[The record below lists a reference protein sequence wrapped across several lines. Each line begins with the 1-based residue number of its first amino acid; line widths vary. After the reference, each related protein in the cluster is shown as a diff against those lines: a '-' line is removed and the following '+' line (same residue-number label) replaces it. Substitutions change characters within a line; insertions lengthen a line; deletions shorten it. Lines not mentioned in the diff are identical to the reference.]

1 MAVQV
6 DYRIAPSDQFSVYNP
21 DTKSNKTITYFTLL
35 AKIRG
40 DLNISNNQLNVDIS
54 NPQDNQLLVYDS
66 ASSSWKNES
75 VSIFKTIAVSGQD
88 SVSADSLEDTL
99 TLVAGTGITIQ
110 TDEALDK
117 ITISSSGAGGTLD
130 ATGIITGGVLSAS
143 IGGTTFS
150 VSAGAGQ
157 IITYSAGAT
166 SVSASVQNVT
176 WSAFNNVAITNIA
189 SQPFTYIYIDSSG
202 NLVQQATP
210 FTDDQYKEYIIIGHL
225 CHIDLATINLVTND
239 QNVSY
244 GTAHRL
250 LELIQT
256 FGPIKKTGLSVGAN
270 GSNLSV
276 NRTSG
281 EGYIIGSNY
290 SSDQFEPDRIS
301 LSAKSPALLCRMY
314 RDGSGGYVFDN
325 NSGSYYNYVDPT
337 KWDDGTGTLN
347 VVNNNQW
354 TVQRLYTFPSAPD
367 DIICY
372 YGIDFYNSQ
381 GDALANMMYEP
392 FAEAEITLLNSIFLG
407 YLIVRGGATNLSN
420 LGDATFIQSGLFR
433 GLGTGGGSTT
443 NLRLEDLSDV
453 AISSIAD
460 NQFLLYDSTTSTWKN
475 ESVGIFNTIAV
486 SGQTD
491 IVADSYTDTLTLV
504 AGTNI
509 TITTDA
515 TNDTI
520 TINSPDAGGT
530 VTSIETTAP
539 IQGGTI
545 TTSGTISITQSGL
558 STDGYLSSTDW
569 NTFND
574 KEPALTKGNLTETTS
589 SILTISGGTNA
600 VIGSGT
606 TIAVSQADASTSG
619 YLSSTDWNTFND
631 KEPALTKGNLTEA
644 TSSIL
649 TISNGTGAVIGAGTS
664 IQVTQSSATTSGYLS
679 STDWSTFSGKADNS
693 FTTIAVPTQTDIV
706 ADSPTDTLTFAA
718 GSGVTIATDAITDT
732 ITISATGSGGTV
744 TSVATS
750 APLSGGPIT
759 GSGTI
764 SITQSTTSTD
774 GYLSSTDWNTFN
786 GKEPALT
793 KGNLTEATS
802 AILTITGG
810 TNAVI
815 GSGTSIQVSQATTT
829 TSGYL
834 SSTDWNTFNDKE
846 PALTK
851 GNLTETTS
859 SVLTIGSGTGA
870 VIGSG
875 TTITVSQSGILTS
888 GYLSSTD
895 WNTFNGKQDALT
907 LGNLTETTSSI
918 LSITGGTNSII
929 GSGVTIAVSQATTST
944 SGYLSSTDWNTFND
958 KEPALTKGN
967 LTEATSAI
975 LTITGGTNSVIGSG
989 TTIEVSQASTSTNG
1003 YLSSADWNTFNDK
1016 EPAVTKGNLTEA
1028 TSSVLTITG
1037 GTNAVIGSGTTIAVA
1052 QAGSTTSGYLSST
1065 DWGTF
1070 DGKADYSFVTIAVSG
1085 QTDVVADSASDTL
1098 TLVAGT
1104 GVTITTDAAGDSVTI
1119 STAGIVDG
1127 SGTTNYVAKW
1137 TDTDTIGDSQ
1147 IFDNGT
1153 NVGIGTA
1160 LPAHKVDVDGGVYAD
1175 YFQLD
1180 TSYSDGA
1187 IAGKFSWN
1195 PDRETAELG
1204 LDGTVSLILG
1214 QDNLWYVKN
1223 QTGSAIPKG
1232 RAVMAVGALGAS
1244 SRILVAPMVADGTIS
1259 PKYLIGVTIE
1269 EIANGDDGFAV
1280 SQGKLRGFN
1289 TSGYTAGTVLYCDP
1303 NNAGQFTSTEPTAPH
1318 LKLPIAFAIDSKNNG
1333 TLAIRV
1339 TAGTTIGEAND
1350 VELTSVAD
1358 NDFLVYNST
1367 SGAWENEAI
1376 GIFKTIA
1383 VSGQDDV
1390 IADAYNDTLT
1400 FVAGS
1405 NITITTD
1412 ATNDTI
1418 TIDSPDGGGTVT
1430 SIATSAPLSGGP
1442 ITSTGTIS
1450 ITQSDASTDGYLSS
1464 TDWSTFNGKQNALTF
1479 GNLTETTSSILT
1491 ITGGT
1496 GAVVGSGTT
1505 IAVTQASAS
1514 TSGFLSS
1521 ADWNTFNDK
1530 EPTVTKGN
1538 LTEATSSVLT
1548 ITNGTGAVIGS
1559 GTSIQVSQSSSS
1571 TSGYLS
1577 SADWTTFNGKA
1588 SYAFKT
1594 ISVSGQSD
1602 IVADAA
1608 DDTLTVAEGA
1618 RIDITTDATADTL
1631 TITHGTASGA
1641 DFTTAQ
1647 DFKDRVEAD
1656 GGIFEAIGEVAVA
1669 LGILEDSLPATAS
1682 DNSDGVVLQNIAV
1695 DEFGHVLG
1703 YSSID
1708 LDDRYYTET
1717 EVDALFA
1724 LETLDTVTDRGATT
1738 TNSIT
1743 IGGLTV
1749 DTSTLVVD
1757 SANNRVVIGG
1767 TSASYPLHVKTQVS
1781 NVSIYADYDIAAY
1794 SDARVKEDVITISGA
1809 LEKVRSMRGVTY
1821 KRIGLESDKRF
1832 MGVIAQEVLPHAP
1845 EVVHQDEDGMYS
1857 VSYQNMVGLL
1867 IEAMKEQQQQ
1877 IDELKEQL
1885 NKYLK

>member
-6 DYRIAPSDQFSVYNP
+6 DYRITPSDQFSVYNP

-40 DLNISNNQLNVDIS
+40 DLNIRGGGGSSFPVDIVDAQ
-54 NPQDNQLLVYDS
+54 NDQLLVYDAGS
-66 ASSSWKNES
+66 GTWRNRS
-75 VSIFKTIAVSGQD
+75 VGIFKNIVTTSSTDWEEAAYTWNLVENTWETGISESAVVADLLEDTLYLVAESGLSIVGNAVSDTITFNNIDKGSDQYIFKNIAVSGQ
-88 SVSADSLEDTL
+88 
-99 TLVAGTGITIQ
+99 
-110 TDEALDK
+110 
-117 ITISSSGAGGTLD
+117 
-130 ATGIITGGVLSAS
+130 
-143 IGGTTFS
+143 
-150 VSAGAGQ
+150 
-157 IITYSAGAT
+157 
-166 SVSASVQNVT
+166 
-176 WSAFNNVAITNIA
+176 
-189 SQPFTYIYIDSSG
+189 
-202 NLVQQATP
+202 
-210 FTDDQYKEYIIIGHL
+210 
-225 CHIDLATINLVTND
+225 
-239 QNVSY
+239 
-244 GTAHRL
+244 
-250 LELIQT
+250 
-256 FGPIKKTGLSVGAN
+256 
-270 GSNLSV
+270 
-276 NRTSG
+276 
-281 EGYIIGSNY
+281 
-290 SSDQFEPDRIS
+290 
-301 LSAKSPALLCRMY
+301 
-314 RDGSGGYVFDN
+314 
-325 NSGSYYNYVDPT
+325 
-337 KWDDGTGTLN
+337 
-347 VVNNNQW
+347 
-354 TVQRLYTFPSAPD
+354 
-367 DIICY
+367 
-372 YGIDFYNSQ
+372 
-381 GDALANMMYEP
+381 
-392 FAEAEITLLNSIFLG
+392 
-407 YLIVRGGATNLSN
+407 
-420 LGDATFIQSGLFR
+420 
-433 GLGTGGGSTT
+433 ST
-443 NLRLEDLSDV
+443 
-453 AISSIAD
+453 
-460 NQFLLYDSTTSTWKN
+460 
-475 ESVGIFNTIAV
+475 
-486 SGQTD
+486 
-491 IVADSYTDTLTLV
+491 IVADSNDDTLTFV
-504 AGTNI
+504 AGSNI
-509 TITTDA
+509 TITTNA

-520 TINSPDAGGT
+520 TIDSPDAGGT
-530 VTSIETTAP
+530 VTSIATSAP

-545 TTSGTISITQSGL
+545 TTSGTISITQSG
-558 STDGYLSSTDW
+558 
-569 NTFND
+569 
-574 KEPALTKGNLTETTS
+574 A
-589 SILTISGGTNA
+589 
-600 VIGSGT
+600 
-606 TIAVSQADASTSG
+606 
-619 YLSSTDWNTFND
+619 
-631 KEPALTKGNLTEA
+631 
-644 TSSIL
+644 
-649 TISNGTGAVIGAGTS
+649 
-664 IQVTQSSATTSGYLS
+664 
-679 STDWSTFSGKADNS
+679 
-693 FTTIAVPTQTDIV
+693 
-706 ADSPTDTLTFAA
+706 
-718 GSGVTIATDAITDT
+718 
-732 ITISATGSGGTV
+732 
-744 TSVATS
+744 
-750 APLSGGPIT
+750 
-759 GSGTI
+759 
-764 SITQSTTSTD
+764 STD

-875 TTITVSQSGILTS
+875 TTITVSQSGISTS

-929 GSGVTIAVSQATTST
+929 GSGVTIAVSQATTSTSGYLSSTDWNTFNDKEPALTKGNLTETTSSILTISGGTNAVIGSGTTIAVSQADAST

-1119 STAGIVDG
+1119 A
-1127 SGTTNYVAKW
+1127 A
-1137 TDTDTIGDSQ
+1137 
-1147 IFDNGT
+1147 
-1153 NVGIGTA
+1153 
-1160 LPAHKVDVDGGVYAD
+1160 
-1175 YFQLD
+1175 
-1180 TSYSDGA
+1180 
-1187 IAGKFSWN
+1187 
-1195 PDRETAELG
+1195 
-1204 LDGTVSLILG
+1204 
-1214 QDNLWYVKN
+1214 
-1223 QTGSAIPKG
+1223 TGS
-1232 RAVMAVGALGAS
+1232 
-1244 SRILVAPMVADGTIS
+1244 
-1259 PKYLIGVTIE
+1259 
-1269 EIANGDDGFAV
+1269 
-1280 SQGKLRGFN
+1280 
-1289 TSGYTAGTVLYCDP
+1289 
-1303 NNAGQFTSTEPTAPH
+1303 
-1318 LKLPIAFAIDSKNNG
+1318 
-1333 TLAIRV
+1333 
-1339 TAGTTIGEAND
+1339 
-1350 VELTSVAD
+1350 
-1358 NDFLVYNST
+1358 
-1367 SGAWENEAI
+1367 
-1376 GIFKTIA
+1376 
-1383 VSGQDDV
+1383 
-1390 IADAYNDTLT
+1390 
-1400 FVAGS
+1400 
-1405 NITITTD
+1405 
-1412 ATNDTI
+1412 
-1418 TIDSPDGGGTVT
+1418 GGTVT
-1430 SIATSAPLSGGP
+1430 SIATSAPLSGGT

-1450 ITQSDASTDGYLSS
+1450 ITQSNASTDGYLSS

-1548 ITNGTGAVIGS
+1548 ITDGTGAVIGS

-1594 ISVSGQSD
+1594 ISVSGQSN

-1608 DDTLTVAEGA
+1608 DDTLTVAQGD
-1618 RIDITTDATADTL
+1618 RIEITTDASTDTL
-1631 TITHGTASGA
+1631 TITHGLGDGVDLA
-1641 DFTTAQ
+1641 TAQ
-1647 DFKDRVEAD
+1647 AFEARVVAD
-1656 GGIFEAIGEVAVA
+1656 GGTFEAVWPIAVA
-1669 LGILEDSLPATAS
+1669 IGALSGGTPANTS
-1682 DNSDGVVLQNIAV
+1682 SNNTDGTVLQNIAL

>member
-1 MAVQV
+1 VLLYLCRMAVQV
-6 DYRIAPSDQFSVYNP
+6 DYRITPSDQFSVYNP

-40 DLNISNNQLNVDIS
+40 DLNIRGGGGSSFPVDIVDAQ
-54 NPQDNQLLVYDS
+54 NDQLLVYDAGS
-66 ASSSWKNES
+66 GTWRNRS
-75 VSIFKTIAVSGQD
+75 VGIFKNIVTTSSTDWEEAAYTWNLVENTWETGISESAVVADLLEDTLYLVAESGLSIVGNAVSDTITFNNIDKGSDQYIFKNIAVSGQ
-88 SVSADSLEDTL
+88 
-99 TLVAGTGITIQ
+99 
-110 TDEALDK
+110 
-117 ITISSSGAGGTLD
+117 
-130 ATGIITGGVLSAS
+130 
-143 IGGTTFS
+143 
-150 VSAGAGQ
+150 
-157 IITYSAGAT
+157 
-166 SVSASVQNVT
+166 
-176 WSAFNNVAITNIA
+176 
-189 SQPFTYIYIDSSG
+189 
-202 NLVQQATP
+202 
-210 FTDDQYKEYIIIGHL
+210 
-225 CHIDLATINLVTND
+225 
-239 QNVSY
+239 
-244 GTAHRL
+244 
-250 LELIQT
+250 
-256 FGPIKKTGLSVGAN
+256 
-270 GSNLSV
+270 
-276 NRTSG
+276 
-281 EGYIIGSNY
+281 
-290 SSDQFEPDRIS
+290 
-301 LSAKSPALLCRMY
+301 
-314 RDGSGGYVFDN
+314 
-325 NSGSYYNYVDPT
+325 
-337 KWDDGTGTLN
+337 
-347 VVNNNQW
+347 
-354 TVQRLYTFPSAPD
+354 
-367 DIICY
+367 
-372 YGIDFYNSQ
+372 
-381 GDALANMMYEP
+381 
-392 FAEAEITLLNSIFLG
+392 
-407 YLIVRGGATNLSN
+407 
-420 LGDATFIQSGLFR
+420 
-433 GLGTGGGSTT
+433 ST
-443 NLRLEDLSDV
+443 
-453 AISSIAD
+453 
-460 NQFLLYDSTTSTWKN
+460 
-475 ESVGIFNTIAV
+475 
-486 SGQTD
+486 
-491 IVADSYTDTLTLV
+491 IVADSNDDTLTFV
-504 AGTNI
+504 AGSNI
-509 TITTDA
+509 TITTNA

-520 TINSPDAGGT
+520 TIDSPDAGGT
-530 VTSIETTAP
+530 VTSIATSAP

-545 TTSGTISITQSGL
+545 TTSGTISITQSG
-558 STDGYLSSTDW
+558 
-569 NTFND
+569 
-574 KEPALTKGNLTETTS
+574 A
-589 SILTISGGTNA
+589 
-600 VIGSGT
+600 
-606 TIAVSQADASTSG
+606 
-619 YLSSTDWNTFND
+619 
-631 KEPALTKGNLTEA
+631 
-644 TSSIL
+644 
-649 TISNGTGAVIGAGTS
+649 
-664 IQVTQSSATTSGYLS
+664 
-679 STDWSTFSGKADNS
+679 
-693 FTTIAVPTQTDIV
+693 
-706 ADSPTDTLTFAA
+706 
-718 GSGVTIATDAITDT
+718 
-732 ITISATGSGGTV
+732 
-744 TSVATS
+744 
-750 APLSGGPIT
+750 
-759 GSGTI
+759 
-764 SITQSTTSTD
+764 STD

-810 TNAVI
+810 TTAVI

-875 TTITVSQSGILTS
+875 TTITVSQSGISTS

-907 LGNLTETTSSI
+907 LGNLTETASSI

-929 GSGVTIAVSQATTST
+929 GSGVSIAVSQATTST

-967 LTEATSAI
+967 LTETTSSI
-975 LTITGGTNSVIGSG
+975 LTIS
-989 TTIEVSQASTSTNG
+989 
-1003 YLSSADWNTFNDK
+1003 
-1016 EPAVTKGNLTEA
+1016 
-1028 TSSVLTITG
+1028 G
-1037 GTNAVIGSGTTIAVA
+1037 GTNAVIGSGTTIAVS
-1052 QAGSTTSGYLSST
+1052 QADASTSGFLSSTDWNTFNDKEPALTKGDLTEATSSILTISNGTGAVIGAGTSIQVTQSSATTSGYLSST
-1065 DWGTF
+1065 DWSTF
-1070 DGKADYSFVTIAVSG
+1070 SGKADYSFVTIAVSG

-1104 GVTITTDAAGDSVTI
+1104 GVTITTDATGDSVTI
-1119 STAGIVDG
+1119 A
-1127 SGTTNYVAKW
+1127 A
-1137 TDTDTIGDSQ
+1137 
-1147 IFDNGT
+1147 
-1153 NVGIGTA
+1153 
-1160 LPAHKVDVDGGVYAD
+1160 
-1175 YFQLD
+1175 
-1180 TSYSDGA
+1180 
-1187 IAGKFSWN
+1187 
-1195 PDRETAELG
+1195 
-1204 LDGTVSLILG
+1204 
-1214 QDNLWYVKN
+1214 
-1223 QTGSAIPKG
+1223 TGS
-1232 RAVMAVGALGAS
+1232 
-1244 SRILVAPMVADGTIS
+1244 
-1259 PKYLIGVTIE
+1259 
-1269 EIANGDDGFAV
+1269 
-1280 SQGKLRGFN
+1280 
-1289 TSGYTAGTVLYCDP
+1289 
-1303 NNAGQFTSTEPTAPH
+1303 
-1318 LKLPIAFAIDSKNNG
+1318 
-1333 TLAIRV
+1333 
-1339 TAGTTIGEAND
+1339 
-1350 VELTSVAD
+1350 
-1358 NDFLVYNST
+1358 
-1367 SGAWENEAI
+1367 
-1376 GIFKTIA
+1376 
-1383 VSGQDDV
+1383 
-1390 IADAYNDTLT
+1390 
-1400 FVAGS
+1400 
-1405 NITITTD
+1405 
-1412 ATNDTI
+1412 
-1418 TIDSPDGGGTVT
+1418 GGTVT
-1430 SIATSAPLSGGP
+1430 SIATSAPLSGGT

-1450 ITQSDASTDGYLSS
+1450 ITQSNASTDGYISS

-1548 ITNGTGAVIGS
+1548 ITDGTGAVIGS

-1608 DDTLTVAEGA
+1608 DDTLTVAQGD
-1618 RIDITTDATADTL
+1618 RIEITTDASTDTL

-1821 KRIGLESDKRF
+1821 KRIGLESNKRF

-1867 IEAMKEQQQQ
+1867 IEAIKEQQQQ

>member
-6 DYRIAPSDQFSVYNP
+6 DYRITPSDQFSVYSP

-40 DLNISNNQLNVDIS
+40 DLNIRGGGGSSFPVDIVDAQ
-54 NPQDNQLLVYDS
+54 NDQLLVYDAGS
-66 ASSSWKNES
+66 GTWRNRS
-75 VSIFKTIAVSGQD
+75 VGIFKNIVTTSSTDWEEAAYTWNLVENTWETGISESAVVADLLEDTLYLVAESGLSIVGNAVSDTITFNNIDKGSDQYIFKNIAVSGQ
-88 SVSADSLEDTL
+88 
-99 TLVAGTGITIQ
+99 
-110 TDEALDK
+110 
-117 ITISSSGAGGTLD
+117 
-130 ATGIITGGVLSAS
+130 
-143 IGGTTFS
+143 
-150 VSAGAGQ
+150 
-157 IITYSAGAT
+157 
-166 SVSASVQNVT
+166 
-176 WSAFNNVAITNIA
+176 
-189 SQPFTYIYIDSSG
+189 
-202 NLVQQATP
+202 
-210 FTDDQYKEYIIIGHL
+210 
-225 CHIDLATINLVTND
+225 
-239 QNVSY
+239 
-244 GTAHRL
+244 
-250 LELIQT
+250 
-256 FGPIKKTGLSVGAN
+256 
-270 GSNLSV
+270 
-276 NRTSG
+276 
-281 EGYIIGSNY
+281 
-290 SSDQFEPDRIS
+290 
-301 LSAKSPALLCRMY
+301 
-314 RDGSGGYVFDN
+314 
-325 NSGSYYNYVDPT
+325 
-337 KWDDGTGTLN
+337 
-347 VVNNNQW
+347 
-354 TVQRLYTFPSAPD
+354 
-367 DIICY
+367 
-372 YGIDFYNSQ
+372 
-381 GDALANMMYEP
+381 
-392 FAEAEITLLNSIFLG
+392 
-407 YLIVRGGATNLSN
+407 
-420 LGDATFIQSGLFR
+420 
-433 GLGTGGGSTT
+433 ST
-443 NLRLEDLSDV
+443 
-453 AISSIAD
+453 
-460 NQFLLYDSTTSTWKN
+460 
-475 ESVGIFNTIAV
+475 
-486 SGQTD
+486 
-491 IVADSYTDTLTLV
+491 IVADS
-504 AGTNI
+504 
-509 TITTDA
+509 
-515 TNDTI
+515 ND
-520 TINSPDAGGT
+520 
-530 VTSIETTAP
+530 
-539 IQGGTI
+539 
-545 TTSGTISITQSGL
+545 
-558 STDGYLSSTDW
+558 
-569 NTFND
+569 
-574 KEPALTKGNLTETTS
+574 
-589 SILTISGGTNA
+589 
-600 VIGSGT
+600 
-606 TIAVSQADASTSG
+606 
-619 YLSSTDWNTFND
+619 
-631 KEPALTKGNLTEA
+631 
-644 TSSIL
+644 
-649 TISNGTGAVIGAGTS
+649 
-664 IQVTQSSATTSGYLS
+664 
-679 STDWSTFSGKADNS
+679 
-693 FTTIAVPTQTDIV
+693 
-706 ADSPTDTLTFAA
+706 DTLTFV
-718 GSGVTIATDAITDT
+718 GSGGVSITTNASTDT
-732 ITISATGSGGTV
+732 I
-744 TSVATS
+744 
-750 APLSGGPIT
+750 
-759 GSGTI
+759 
-764 SITQSTTSTD
+764 
-774 GYLSSTDWNTFN
+774 
-786 GKEPALT
+786 
-793 KGNLTEATS
+793 
-802 AILTITGG
+802 
-810 TNAVI
+810 
-815 GSGTSIQVSQATTT
+815 
-829 TSGYL
+829 
-834 SSTDWNTFNDKE
+834 
-846 PALTK
+846 
-851 GNLTETTS
+851 
-859 SVLTIGSGTGA
+859 
-870 VIGSG
+870 
-875 TTITVSQSGILTS
+875 
-888 GYLSSTD
+888 
-895 WNTFNGKQDALT
+895 
-907 LGNLTETTSSI
+907 
-918 LSITGGTNSII
+918 
-929 GSGVTIAVSQATTST
+929 
-944 SGYLSSTDWNTFND
+944 
-958 KEPALTKGN
+958 
-967 LTEATSAI
+967 
-975 LTITGGTNSVIGSG
+975 
-989 TTIEVSQASTSTNG
+989 
-1003 YLSSADWNTFNDK
+1003 
-1016 EPAVTKGNLTEA
+1016 
-1028 TSSVLTITG
+1028 
-1037 GTNAVIGSGTTIAVA
+1037 
-1052 QAGSTTSGYLSST
+1052 
-1065 DWGTF
+1065 
-1070 DGKADYSFVTIAVSG
+1070 
-1085 QTDVVADSASDTL
+1085 
-1098 TLVAGT
+1098 
-1104 GVTITTDAAGDSVTI
+1104 TI

-1160 LPAHKVDVDGGVYAD
+1160 SPAHKVDVDGGVYAD

-1303 NNAGQFTSTEPTAPH
+1303 NNAGQFTSTEPTAPD
-1318 LKLPIAFAIDSKNNG
+1318 LKLPIAFTIDSKNNG

-1405 NITITTD
+1405 NITITTN

-1418 TIDSPDGGGTVT
+1418 TIDSPDAGGTVTSIATSAPIQGGTITTSGTISITQSGASTDGYLSSTDWNTFNGKEPALTKGNLTEATSAILTITGGTNAVIGSGTSIQVSQATTTTSGYLSSTDWNTFNDKEPALTKGNLTETTSSVLTIGSGTGAVIGSGTTITVSQSGILTSGYLSSTDWNTFNDKEPALTKGNLTETTSSILTISGGTNAVIGSGTTIAVSQADASTSGYLSSTDWNTFNDKEPALTKGNLTEATSSILTISNGTGAVIGAGTSIQVTQSSATTSGYLSSTDWSTFSGKADYSFVTIAVSGQTDVVADSASDTLTLVAGTGVTITTDATGDSVTIAATGSGGTVT
-1430 SIATSAPLSGGP
+1430 SIATSAPLSGGT

-1548 ITNGTGAVIGS
+1548 ITDGTGAVIGS

-1608 DDTLTVAEGA
+1608 DDTLTVAQGD
-1618 RIDITTDATADTL
+1618 RIEITTDASTDTL

-1703 YSSID
+1703 YGSTD

-1717 EVDALFA
+1717 EIDALFA

-1743 IGGLTV
+1743 IGGLVV
-1749 DTSTLVVD
+1749 DTDTLVVD

>member
-1 MAVQV
+1 VLLYLCRMAVQV
-6 DYRIAPSDQFSVYNP
+6 DYRITPSDQFSVYNP

-40 DLNISNNQLNVDIS
+40 DLNIRGGGGSSFPVDIVDAQ
-54 NPQDNQLLVYDS
+54 NDQLLVYDAGSGTWRNRSVGIFKNIVTTSSTDWEEAAYTWNLVENTWETGISES
-66 ASSSWKNES
+66 AVVADLLEDTLYLVAESGLSIVGNAVSDTITFNNIDKGSDQYIFKNIAVSGQSTIVADSNDDTLTFVGSGGVSITTNASTDTITISTAGIVDGSGTTNYVAKWTDTDTIGDSQIFDNGTNVGIGTASPAHKVDVDGGVYADYFQLDTSYSDGAIAGKFSWNPDRETAELGLDGTVSLILGQDNLWYVKNQTGSAIPKGRAVMAVGALGASGRILVAPMVADGTISPKYLIGVTIEEIANGDDGFAVSQGKLRGFNTSGYTAGTVLYCDPNNAGQFTSTEPTAPDLKLPIAFTIDSKNNGTLAIRVTAGTTIGEANDVELTS
-75 VSIFKTIAVSGQD
+75 VADNDFLVYNSTSGAWENEAIGIFKTIAVSGQD
-88 SVSADSLEDTL
+88 DVIADAYNDTL
-99 TLVAGTGITIQ
+99 TFVAG
-110 TDEALDK
+110 
-117 ITISSSGAGGTLD
+117 S
-130 ATGIITGGVLSAS
+130 
-143 IGGTTFS
+143 
-150 VSAGAGQ
+150 
-157 IITYSAGAT
+157 
-166 SVSASVQNVT
+166 
-176 WSAFNNVAITNIA
+176 
-189 SQPFTYIYIDSSG
+189 
-202 NLVQQATP
+202 
-210 FTDDQYKEYIIIGHL
+210 
-225 CHIDLATINLVTND
+225 
-239 QNVSY
+239 
-244 GTAHRL
+244 
-250 LELIQT
+250 
-256 FGPIKKTGLSVGAN
+256 
-270 GSNLSV
+270 
-276 NRTSG
+276 
-281 EGYIIGSNY
+281 
-290 SSDQFEPDRIS
+290 
-301 LSAKSPALLCRMY
+301 
-314 RDGSGGYVFDN
+314 
-325 NSGSYYNYVDPT
+325 
-337 KWDDGTGTLN
+337 
-347 VVNNNQW
+347 
-354 TVQRLYTFPSAPD
+354 
-367 DIICY
+367 
-372 YGIDFYNSQ
+372 
-381 GDALANMMYEP
+381 
-392 FAEAEITLLNSIFLG
+392 
-407 YLIVRGGATNLSN
+407 
-420 LGDATFIQSGLFR
+420 
-433 GLGTGGGSTT
+433 
-443 NLRLEDLSDV
+443 
-453 AISSIAD
+453 
-460 NQFLLYDSTTSTWKN
+460 
-475 ESVGIFNTIAV
+475 
-486 SGQTD
+486 
-491 IVADSYTDTLTLV
+491 
-504 AGTNI
+504 NI
-509 TITTDA
+509 TITTNA

-520 TINSPDAGGT
+520 TIDSPDAGGT
-530 VTSIETTAP
+530 VTSIATSAP

-545 TTSGTISITQSGL
+545 TTSGTISITQSGA
-558 STDGYLSSTDW
+558 STDGYLSSTDWNTFNGKEPALTKGNLTEATSAILTITGGTNAVIGSGTSIQVSQATTTTSGYLSSTDWNTFNDKEPALTKGNLTETTSSVLTIGSGTGAVIGSGTTITVSQSGILTSGYLSSTDW

-679 STDWSTFSGKADNS
+679 STDWSTFSGKAD
-693 FTTIAVPTQTDIV
+693 
-706 ADSPTDTLTFAA
+706 
-718 GSGVTIATDAITDT
+718 
-732 ITISATGSGGTV
+732 
-744 TSVATS
+744 
-750 APLSGGPIT
+750 
-759 GSGTI
+759 
-764 SITQSTTSTD
+764 
-774 GYLSSTDWNTFN
+774 
-786 GKEPALT
+786 
-793 KGNLTEATS
+793 
-802 AILTITGG
+802 
-810 TNAVI
+810 
-815 GSGTSIQVSQATTT
+815 
-829 TSGYL
+829 
-834 SSTDWNTFNDKE
+834 
-846 PALTK
+846 
-851 GNLTETTS
+851 
-859 SVLTIGSGTGA
+859 
-870 VIGSG
+870 
-875 TTITVSQSGILTS
+875 
-888 GYLSSTD
+888 
-895 WNTFNGKQDALT
+895 
-907 LGNLTETTSSI
+907 
-918 LSITGGTNSII
+918 
-929 GSGVTIAVSQATTST
+929 
-944 SGYLSSTDWNTFND
+944 
-958 KEPALTKGN
+958 
-967 LTEATSAI
+967 
-975 LTITGGTNSVIGSG
+975 
-989 TTIEVSQASTSTNG
+989 
-1003 YLSSADWNTFNDK
+1003 
-1016 EPAVTKGNLTEA
+1016 
-1028 TSSVLTITG
+1028 
-1037 GTNAVIGSGTTIAVA
+1037 
-1052 QAGSTTSGYLSST
+1052 
-1065 DWGTF
+1065 
-1070 DGKADYSFVTIAVSG
+1070 YSFVTIAVSG

-1104 GVTITTDAAGDSVTI
+1104 GVTITTDATGDSVTI
-1119 STAGIVDG
+1119 A
-1127 SGTTNYVAKW
+1127 A
-1137 TDTDTIGDSQ
+1137 
-1147 IFDNGT
+1147 
-1153 NVGIGTA
+1153 
-1160 LPAHKVDVDGGVYAD
+1160 
-1175 YFQLD
+1175 
-1180 TSYSDGA
+1180 
-1187 IAGKFSWN
+1187 
-1195 PDRETAELG
+1195 
-1204 LDGTVSLILG
+1204 
-1214 QDNLWYVKN
+1214 
-1223 QTGSAIPKG
+1223 TGS
-1232 RAVMAVGALGAS
+1232 
-1244 SRILVAPMVADGTIS
+1244 
-1259 PKYLIGVTIE
+1259 
-1269 EIANGDDGFAV
+1269 
-1280 SQGKLRGFN
+1280 
-1289 TSGYTAGTVLYCDP
+1289 
-1303 NNAGQFTSTEPTAPH
+1303 
-1318 LKLPIAFAIDSKNNG
+1318 
-1333 TLAIRV
+1333 
-1339 TAGTTIGEAND
+1339 
-1350 VELTSVAD
+1350 
-1358 NDFLVYNST
+1358 
-1367 SGAWENEAI
+1367 
-1376 GIFKTIA
+1376 
-1383 VSGQDDV
+1383 
-1390 IADAYNDTLT
+1390 
-1400 FVAGS
+1400 
-1405 NITITTD
+1405 
-1412 ATNDTI
+1412 
-1418 TIDSPDGGGTVT
+1418 GGTVT
-1430 SIATSAPLSGGP
+1430 SIATSAPLSGGT

-1548 ITNGTGAVIGS
+1548 ITDGTGAVIGS

-1608 DDTLTVAEGA
+1608 DDTLTVAQGD
-1618 RIDITTDATADTL
+1618 RIEITTDASTDTL